1 MTTFA
6 DRIIAFNEQLDFPG
20 PLPDGISILNPFRE
34 DKNILP
40 VSSGFYRKFYSDNN
54 LRHLILGINPGR
66 FGAGVTGIP
75 FTDPKRLIEK
85 CALEFHGE
93 LTHEPSSV
101 FVYEII
107 DAFGGAEAFY
117 LKFYINSVCPLGF
130 TATSPSGKEVNYNY
144 YDSRELTK
152 AVYNFIIDN
161 IEKQMAIGV
170 ETDVCFCFGTGKN
183 ESFLRRLNDDKKFF
197 RKIIALEHPRFV
209 MQYKSKSKKL
219 YIDKYLSAFAKTDH
233 RSDP

>member
-1 MTTFA
+1 
-6 DRIIAFNEQLDFPG
+6 
-20 PLPDGISILNPFRE
+20 
-34 DKNILP
+34 
-40 VSSGFYRKFYSDNN
+40 
-54 LRHLILGINPGR
+54 
-66 FGAGVTGIP
+66 
-75 FTDPKRLIEK
+75 
-85 CALEFHGE
+85 